1 MEDAPGP
8 SEDREKQTATQPC
21 LQWRDLDGRQQFFAL
36 AEEEVV
42 VGRKADAQI
51 VLDNQYISRHHAK
64 IIKTEQG
71 YAVVDLGSAFGTY
84 VNELRVEQPV
94 LLRHGDHIVLGKDH
108 LTLFYF
114 TGDADFPAALHDAE
128 TNILEKSISDLAQV
142 LPSELSDLEKISF
155 LLDFQYQWGQVF
167 TPEKTFQQI
176 LESALKISGAERGFI
191 LLRKEEFE
199 YAVGVDRRGRKL
211 PPVAF
216 QTSQSVVAQVVADG
230 SAVFMAEGI
239 RGKFAEQASILAM
252 NLRAIACLPLH
263 GISSR
268 GDSPNLSG
276 ILYLDSTRTMHTL
289 SGLDEKILTK
299 LAEEAGNVLEK
310 VEMIKTF
317 EERKKLEQELTLA
330 EEMQKSLLPQS
341 LPVWEN
347 FRLHAFS
354 KPTRQVGGDLYNFFS
369 AGSGEMGG
377 ILADVAGKGFAAALL
392 SSMLLGCL
400 DMQVRAGTGP
410 AEALNQLNLYLCEK
424 HASNCFATL
433 FLFVVNPAGAG
444 QYISAG
450 HNPAYLF
457 RSATGRIE
465 EVASNN
471 LLLGAFD
478 FVSYQSAPLQLN
490 RGDVLVVYSDGLMD
504 AEDPDGEMLG
514 EERVKEVIVNEAL
527 SGAGRLAAKLLQTI
541 SEFTRGHPQTDD
553 ITLLILERT
562 G

>member
-1 MEDAPGP
+1 
-8 SEDREKQTATQPC
+8 
-21 LQWRDLDGRQQFFAL
+21 
-36 AEEEVV
+36 
-42 VGRKADAQI
+42 
-51 VLDNQYISRHHAK
+51 
-64 IIKTEQG
+64 
-71 YAVVDLGSAFGTY
+71 
-84 VNELRVEQPV
+84 
-94 LLRHGDHIVLGKDH
+94 
-108 LTLFYF
+108 
-114 TGDADFPAALHDAE
+114 
-128 TNILEKSISDLAQV
+128 
-142 LPSELSDLEKISF
+142 
-155 LLDFQYQWGQVF
+155 
-167 TPEKTFQQI
+167 
-176 LESALKISGAERGFI
+176 
-191 LLRKEEFE
+191 
-199 YAVGVDRRGRKL
+199 
-211 PPVAF
+211 
-216 QTSQSVVAQVVADG
+216 
-230 SAVFMAEGI
+230 
-239 RGKFAEQASILAM
+239 
-252 NLRAIACLPLH
+252 
-263 GISSR
+263 
-268 GDSPNLSG
+268 
-276 ILYLDSTRTMHTL
+276 
-289 SGLDEKILTK
+289 
-299 LAEEAGNVLEK
+299 
-310 VEMIKTF
+310 
-317 EERKKLEQELTLA
+317 
-330 EEMQKSLLPQS
+330 
-341 LPVWEN
+341 
-347 FRLHAFS
+347 
-354 KPTRQVGGDLYNFFS
+354 
-369 AGSGEMGG
+369 MGG

-410 AEALNQLNLYLCEK
+410 AEALNQLNLYLCER

-514 EERVKEVIVNEAL
+514 EEKVKEVIVNEAL